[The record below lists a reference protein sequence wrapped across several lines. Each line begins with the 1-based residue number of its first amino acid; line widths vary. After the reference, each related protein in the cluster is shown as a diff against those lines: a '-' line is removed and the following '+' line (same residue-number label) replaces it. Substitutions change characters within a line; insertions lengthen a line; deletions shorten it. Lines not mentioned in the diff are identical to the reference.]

1 MFLYIVLILLSSN
14 KISADQKV
22 RILADEVKEEENSG
36 NIEARGNA
44 IAISEK
50 GTKIKSD
57 LIKYSDNDGK
67 FIAEKHNSK

>member
-1 MFLYIVLILLSSN
+1 MNKLLSYKYFYIIVFLYIVLILVSSN

-22 RILADEVKEEENSG
+22 RILADEVKVEENSG

-50 GTKIKSD
+50 
-57 LIKYSDNDGK
+57 
-67 FIAEKHNSK
+67 E